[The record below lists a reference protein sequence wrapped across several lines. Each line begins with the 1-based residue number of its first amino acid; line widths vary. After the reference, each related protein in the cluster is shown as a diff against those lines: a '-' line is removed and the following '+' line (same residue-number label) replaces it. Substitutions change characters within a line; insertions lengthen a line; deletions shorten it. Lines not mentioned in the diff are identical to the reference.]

1 MRFALCLLALGM
13 LGYPSPGRTEA
24 PRPPLLD
31 PADYGRLHRPIT
43 TQSPEAQRWF
53 DQGLALAFSFD
64 HDNAIRSFQ
73 EAVRLDPACAMA
85 WWGIAHACGMHINLP
100 LVPPDRAALAWDA
113 LQHAQRHA
121 AAATPVER
129 ALIAAQARRF
139 AATPPEDYRPLNE
152 AYAAALREV
161 WRDHPADPDVGV
173 LFAEALMNLRP
184 WDLWQPDGSPYPV
197 TTEVLATLERVLALA
212 PDHPQALH
220 LSIHALE
227 ASPDPTRARPLA
239 DRLRLLQPGLGH
251 MVHMPSHI
259 DVLAGRWAESIA
271 ANERAIRADRETR
284 GRFGTPPGFLW
295 LYMGHNRHMLAF
307 GAMMSG
313 RGRLAAQHIDELMAE
328 LPLETTWAR
337 DWGFVADYF
346 GPMQLEVLLRFGR
359 WDDILAAPEPPA
371 HLPLTRALRHVARA
385 VALAVRGDIPAA
397 RAEQELFLAARD
409 RVPPDAYAGNSSAAA
424 VLGVA
429 EAMLDGEI
437 LILEG
442 RRDEGLARL
451 REAVRREDALR
462 YNEPPDWIIPV
473 RHSLGAALLN
483 AGRFGEA
490 AEVYR
495 EDLRKWPEN
504 GWSLF
509 GLARALRHLGHTE
522 EAAAVEARFRQAWSQ
537 ADTDITSSCL
547 CQPPAP
553 PAPGVAALGR

>member
-1 MRFALCLLALGM
+1 MRSILCLLALG
-13 LGYPSPGRTEA
+13 LLSTPALARAETA
-24 PRPPLLD
+24 RPPLLD
-31 PADYGRLHRPIT
+31 PADYGRLHRPVT
-43 TQSPEAQRWF
+43 TNSPAAQRWF
-53 DQGLALAFSFD
+53 DQGLALAYSFD

-85 WWGIAHACGMHINLP
+85 WWGIAHACGMHINYP
-100 LVPPDRAALAWDA
+100 IVPPDRSALAWEA

-121 AAATPVER
+121 PAATPVER

-139 AATPPEDYRPLNE
+139 AASPPEDYGPLNA
-152 AYAAALREV
+152 AYADAMRGV
-161 WRDHPADPDVGV
+161 WTEFPADPDVGV

-197 TTEVLATLERVLALA
+197 TTEILATLDRVLALA

-220 LSIHALE
+220 LSIHARE
-227 ASPDPTRARPLA
+227 ASPDPGSAGALA

-271 ANERAIRADRETR
+271 ANERAIHADRATR
-284 GRFGTPPGFLW
+284 GRFGTPAGFLW

-307 GAMMSG
+307 SAMMSG
-313 RGRLAAQHIDELMAE
+313 RGRLAAQHIDDLMAE
-328 LPLETTWAR
+328 LPLQTAWAR

-346 GPMQLEVLLRFGR
+346 GPMQLEVLVRFGR
-359 WDDILAAPEPPA
+359 WDEILAAPEPPA
-371 HLPLTRALRHVARA
+371 NLPLTRALRHAARA
-385 VALAVRGDIPAA
+385 IALAVRGDIPAA

-424 VLGVA
+424 VLAVA
-429 EAMLDGEI
+429 EAMVDGEI
-437 LILEG
+437 LVLAG
-442 RRDEGLARL
+442 QRDEGIARL

-483 AGRFGEA
+483 AGRFREA

-509 GLARALRHLGHTE
+509 GLARALQHLGHVD
-522 EAAAVEARFRQAWSQ
+522 EAAAVQQRFRAAWAH
-537 ADTDITSSCL
+537 ADIDITSSCL

-553 PAPGVAALGR
+553 PAPGVARVGP